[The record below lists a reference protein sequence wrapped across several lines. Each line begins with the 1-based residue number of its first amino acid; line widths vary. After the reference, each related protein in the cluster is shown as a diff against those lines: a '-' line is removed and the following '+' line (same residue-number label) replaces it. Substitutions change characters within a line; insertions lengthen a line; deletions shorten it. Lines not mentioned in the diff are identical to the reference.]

1 MPIAIPSGRRN
12 PPAPRHASGDVSPWQ
27 YAGQKIRALEGKC
40 GDTVLHYSRGELIFG
55 EGEESDSIF
64 YVLEGRLKLSVHSQQ
79 GKEALLNI
87 LGPGDFIGV
96 VSLKL
101 SNRGASATAL
111 TDCKLV
117 RLSVPAM
124 RRLLRDDWQFCE
136 AFMEGLLLRAR
147 RVHLY
152 LADQLLRTTEQR
164 LARVLFR
171 LADAEDGQLPN
182 APISGVSHEMLAS
195 LVGTTRPR
203 ISHFMNKFRRAG
215 LIEYSA
221 DRIRVK
227 PKLREIA
234 DGN

>member
-1 MPIAIPSGRRN
+1 MP
-12 PPAPRHASGDVSPWQ
+12 ASQ
-27 YAGQKIRALEGKC
+27 YAGRKIQALDGKY
-40 GDTVLHYSRGELIFG
+40 GDTVLHYARGDLIFS
-55 EGEESDSIF
+55 EGEEADSIF

-96 VSLKL
+96 VSLRL
-101 SNRGASATAL
+101 SSRGANATAL

-117 RLSVPAM
+117 RLGVPAM
-124 RRLLRDDWQFCE
+124 RRLLREDWQFCE

-147 RVHLY
+147 RVHSY

-171 LADAEDGQLPN
+171 LADAEDGPLDK

-203 ISHFMNKFRRAG
+203 VSHFMNKFRRLG
-215 LIEYSA
+215 LIEYSP
-221 DRIRVK
+221 DVIRLK
-227 PKLREIA
+227 TGLRRIA
-234 DGN
+234 DAA